1 VKNLINLPL
10 NPIDGQPLH
19 KASAQVIRIKPSK
32 CLLMLVSCLHLLIV
46 TSFLSSHL
54 SLEWAQIPII
64 LLSLH
69 LGLYWYQ
76 WRRLPRYRLQY
87 LAERWCFRKQQRNI
101 DVDVLET
108 KEETLLPIMTCY
120 YWSRFLVVLIVQDES
135 KSARQQYMP
144 ILYDSCSA
152 QEFRFIKVMS
162 KTMLAS

>member
-1 VKNLINLPL
+1 
-10 NPIDGQPLH
+10 
-19 KASAQVIRIKPSK
+19 
-32 CLLMLVSCLHLLIV
+32 
-46 TSFLSSHL
+46 
-54 SLEWAQIPII
+54 
-64 LLSLH
+64 
-69 LGLYWYQ
+69 
-76 WRRLPRYRLQY
+76 LQY